1 MQRQGSRYDRETK
14 AQALAQAAVS
24 TAAQAARDLQLP
36 ERTVRRWVERYT
48 SENGREQWATDNPGV
63 IARATELLHD
73 AMDQIEERGEA
84 YKHVMALNA
93 LRGTSID
100 KEQRQTGGGT
110 VDIIALVTA
119 RAAELQHEID
129 GEYRLLDDGGDGNA
143 PDDTAMVVSPPA
155 TREAKDGTSA
165 SETDDGTGR

>member
-110 VDIIALVTA
+110 VNIVALVTQ
-119 RAAELQHEID
+119 RAAAIQQAIE
-129 GEYRLLDDGGDGNA
+129 GEYRVLTAESAGSQEQRSEFLPAPNEDEKPGD
-143 PDDTAMVVSPPA
+143 
-155 TREAKDGTSA
+155 
-165 SETDDGTGR
+165 

>member
-36 ERTVRRWVERYT
+36 ERTVRRWVERYAA
-48 SENGREQWATDNPGV
+48 ENGGEQWAADNPGV

-100 KEQRQTGGGT
+100 KEQRAGGGK
-110 VDIIALVTA
+110 
-119 RAAELQHEID
+119 RQ
-129 GEYRLLDDGGDGNA
+129 GSF
-143 PDDTAMVVSPPA
+143 VVVRTS
-155 TREAKDGTSA
+155 DGTEIMA
-165 SETDDGTGR
+165 G

>member
-1 MQRQGSRYDRETK
+1 MQRQGSRYDRDTK

-24 TAAQAARDLQLP
+24 SAAQAARNLELP
-36 ERTVRRWVERYT
+36 ERTVQRWVERYT
-48 SENGREQWATDNPGV
+48 AENGGEQWADDNPGV

-100 KEQRQTGGGT
+100 KEQRANTPTDSTSISVFVGVK
-110 VDIIALVTA
+110 VD
-119 RAAELQHEID
+119 
-129 GEYRLLDDGGDGNA
+129 
-143 PDDTAMVVSPPA
+143 
-155 TREAKDGTSA
+155 
-165 SETDDGTGR
+165 SE